1 MNFKDVVSKRRS
13 VNFFDPNRELDLK
26 LFEDIINES
35 VLAPS
40 AFNLQPWEIIAVRST
55 EAKEKLFTACN
66 QPKIKEAS
74 MTLILV
80 GDTFGYG
87 RDNPMWNIKID
98 LGLKEE
104 KVGQLINMCETVLY
118 PTEVKRNAM
127 AVRDVSLLAMSI
139 MLCAK
144 DHGVD
149 THPMIGFNEDK
160 VKELFNIDE
169 DKTVVML
176 LSIGYFDETKT
187 LNPRER
193 RLNFNE
199 ICTVV

>member
-13 VNFFDPNRELDLK
+13 VNFFDPNKELDLK
-26 LFEDIINES
+26 LFEDIINEA

-40 AFNLQPWEIIAVRST
+40 AFNLQPWKIIAVRSP
-55 EAKEKLFTACN
+55 EAKEKLFKACS

-74 MTLILV
+74 MTLILI

-87 RDNPMWNIKID
+87 RDNPMWNVKID
-98 LGLKEE
+98 LGLNEE
-104 KVGQLINMCETVLY
+104 KVGQIINTCETVLY
-118 PTEVKRNAM
+118 PTEIKRNAM
-127 AVRDVSLLAMSI
+127 AVRDVSLLAMLI
-139 MLCAK
+139 MLSAK
-144 DHGVD
+144 DRGVD
-149 THPMIGFNEDK
+149 THPMIGFNEEM

-187 LNPRER
+187 LNPREK
-193 RLNFNE
+193 RLDFND

>member
-13 VNFFDPNRELDLK
+13 VNFFDPNKELDLK

-40 AFNLQPWEIIAVRST
+40 AFNLQPWKIIAVQSP
-55 EAKEKLFTACN
+55 EAKEKLFKACS

-74 MTLILV
+74 MTLILI

-87 RDNPMWNIKID
+87 RDNPMWNVKID
-98 LGLKEE
+98 LGLNEE
-104 KVGQLINMCETVLY
+104 KVGQIINTCETVLY
-118 PTEVKRNAM
+118 PTEIKRNAM
-127 AVRDVSLLAMSI
+127 AVRDVSLLAMLI
-139 MLCAK
+139 MLSAK
-144 DHGVD
+144 DRGVD
-149 THPMIGFNEDK
+149 THPMIGFNEEM

-187 LNPRER
+187 LNPREK
-193 RLNFNE
+193 RLDFND

>member
-1 MNFKDVVSKRRS
+1 MNFKDIVSKRRS
-13 VNFFDPNRELDLK
+13 VNFFDPNKELDLK

-40 AFNLQPWEIIAVRST
+40 AFNLQPWKIIAVRSP
-55 EAKEKLFTACN
+55 EAKEKLFKACS

-74 MTLILV
+74 MTLILI

-87 RDNPMWNIKID
+87 RDNPMWNVKID
-98 LGLKEE
+98 LGLNEE
-104 KVGQLINMCETVLY
+104 KVGQIINTCETVLY
-118 PTEVKRNAM
+118 PTEIKRNAM
-127 AVRDVSLLAMSI
+127 AVRDVSLLAMLI
-139 MLCAK
+139 MLSAK
-144 DHGVD
+144 DRGVD
-149 THPMIGFNEDK
+149 THPMIGFNEEM

-187 LNPRER
+187 LNPREK
-193 RLNFNE
+193 RLDFND

>member
-1 MNFKDVVSKRRS
+1 MNFEDVISKRRS
-13 VNFFDPNRELDLK
+13 VNFFDPNKEINLK
-26 LFEDIINES
+26 LFEDIINEA

-40 AFNLQPWEIIAVRST
+40 AFNLQPWEIIAVRSP
-55 EAKEKLFTACN
+55 EAKEKLFTTCN

-80 GDTFGYG
+80 GDTFAYG

-104 KVGQLINMCETVLY
+104 KVGKIITMCETVLY

-127 AVRDVSLLAMSI
+127 AVRDVSLFAMSI

-144 DHGVD
+144 NKGVD
-149 THPMIGFNEDK
+149 THPMIGFNEEK
-160 VKELFNIDE
+160 VKELFNIDD

-193 RLNFNE
+193 RLAYNE
-199 ICTVV
+199 ICTIV

>member
-13 VNFFDPNRELDLK
+13 VNFFDPNKELDLK

-40 AFNLQPWEIIAVRST
+40 AFNLQPWKIIAVRSP
-55 EAKEKLFTACN
+55 EAKEKLFKACS

-74 MTLILV
+74 MTLILI

-87 RDNPMWNIKID
+87 RDNPMWNVKID
-98 LGLKEE
+98 LGLNEE
-104 KVGQLINMCETVLY
+104 KVGQIINTCETVLY
-118 PTEVKRNAM
+118 PTEIKRNAM
-127 AVRDVSLLAMSI
+127 AVRDVSLLAMLI
-139 MLCAK
+139 MLSAK
-144 DHGVD
+144 DRGVD
-149 THPMIGFNEDK
+149 THPMIGFNEEM

-187 LNPRER
+187 LNPREK
-193 RLNFNE
+193 RLDFND